1 MAVWTKSAGLGAF
14 AIGVA
19 LGQAL
24 PAAADGEFLQAD
36 IGGDTQSA
44 VATVVRGSVSYGLN
58 FSKYEDGRSGAASVT
73 YALPIDAPATLRLG
87 PSLGFQDDDDDE
99 GTEVTVGLRL
109 VAERYV
115 PADFGSAYLLGDFST
130 VNRSWFLLGQLTY
143 APGDIGIELSRGGSE
158 TYHETTLAVQ
168 KRLTGSPVS
177 LRIGYRISSDELFA
191 GFSINTF

>member
-36 IGGDTQSA
+36 VGRSTQSA
-44 VATVVRGSVSYGLN
+44 VATVVRGPVSYGLN
-58 FSKYEDGRSGAASVT
+58 VSKYEDGRSGAANVT

-87 PSLGFQDDDDDE
+87 PSLGFQEDDDE
-99 GTEVTVGLRL
+99 DSEVTVGLRL

-143 APGDIGIELSRGGSE
+143 APADIGIELSRGGSE

-177 LRIGYRISSDELFA
+177 LRIGYKISSDELFA

>member
-130 VNRSWFLLGQLTY
+130 VNR
-143 APGDIGIELSRGGSE
+143 
-158 TYHETTLAVQ
+158 
-168 KRLTGSPVS
+168 
-177 LRIGYRISSDELFA
+177 
-191 GFSINTF
+191 